1 MKLRPI
7 EPEDLALLYTIEND
21 PQLWDTTA
29 ASGPYSRFAL
39 KQYIATAETAPHGSE
54 ARFVIEVDDEAA
66 GKCRAIGLADLTAY
80 SPLHARAEVG
90 LALLSEE
97 RSQGYGPQAL
107 QLLEQY
113 AVERLRVHLLYA
125 QVAGTNTVA
134 RQTFLRMGYQQ
145 QAVLPQWHFAA
156 GEYHDLHVFAKFF

>member
-54 ARFVIEVDDEAA
+54 ARFVIEVDDEAD

-97 RSQGYGPQAL
+97 RNQGYGPQAL

-125 QVAGTNTVA
+125 QVAGTNTIA

-156 GEYHDLHVFAKFF
+156 GKYHDLHVFAKFF